1 MPKHWGIQYENRMIE
16 FSKNFVSNRLHVA
29 DLHSKRVRADKEA
42 AERLAEEEG
51 ASRLLESA
59 EAAVR
64 ILMAIGPL
72 GLSKLEGEAR
82 GRQMDHAPHLKAIG
96 PRRCETAAC
105 REDGF

>member
-59 EAAVR
+59 QAAVK

-72 GLSKLEGEAR
+72 GLSKLEGEGHGGEMSPGQFMVAYKKSVTEE
-82 GRQMDHAPHLKAIG
+82 L
-96 PRRCETAAC
+96 
-105 REDGF
+105 